1 MTPNTIDS
9 KDSVNSEVWDNLY
22 QQRKSLLSY
31 PDSSFVTLLHRHLTT
46 AKHGHILDYGFGGGA
61 NMRVML
67 KRGHKVDGIEISDT
81 VIEINNQ
88 ILEEQNLVATLHNV
102 QSHEALP
109 FTDEKFDAVVAWHV
123 LGYNSLSSLQ
133 SRICEFIRVLKKGG
147 CFIGTIPAYGDVS
160 HDSGEAKN
168 AFEFVS
174 KVPTQNGA
182 QIVCFESE
190 QAVCEAFNLDMS
202 VALLQSPLMD
212 GSFSRHWVFLYEK

>member
-1 MTPNTIDS
+1 MTLKTIDR
-9 KDSVNSEVWDNLY
+9 KDSINSEVWDNLY

-31 PDSSFVTLLHRHLTT
+31 PDSTFVTLLHRHLTT
-46 AKHGHILDYGFGGGA
+46 AKHSHILDYGFGGGA

-67 KRGHKVDGIEISDT
+67 KRGHKIDGIEISDA

-88 ILEEQNLVATLHNV
+88 ILEEQNLSATLHNV

-109 FTDEKFDAVVAWHV
+109 FPDEKFDAVVAWHV

-133 SRICEFIRVLKKGG
+133 SRIGEFIRVLKKGG
-147 CFIGTIPAYGDVS
+147 CFMGTIPAYGDIS
-160 HDSGEAKN
+160 HDSGDAKN
-168 AFEFVS
+168 AFEFIS

-182 QIVCFESE
+182 QIVCFESK
-190 QAVCEAFNLDMS
+190 QDVCEAFNLDMS